1 MVKTQGKKIMNYKLL
16 DDAFSSQDIKE
27 GIKVLKSKQIT
38 MSKETK
44 NFEKNF
50 AKRIGAKYAVM
61 VNSGSSANLIALFA
75 SINPLQKNCLKKGD
89 EVIIPAICW
98 STSLW
103 PIVQAGL
110 KPVFADVDIDT
121 LNMSIKDLEKKINRK
136 TKAIMCVHILGI
148 STNMKKI
155 NQICKK
161 KNLLLFEDTC
171 ESLGTTYDKKH
182 LGTFGDY
189 GMYSFYYSH
198 QITSGEGGMV
208 VCNNEKNYNILKTL
222 RSHGWSRDT
231 TLHKSIVKKYKN
243 LNEKFLF
250 INSGFNLRPTEIQ
263 AAIGNNQLKRLN
275 KFIQIRNYNRQ
286 QIISTLKNDSKWN
299 NQFDFIYPK
308 KNINP
313 SWFGL
318 AILIKTQYR
327 KKIKKF
333 LNFINSKNIETRPIL
348 SGNFNNQ
355 PASKLYNISLKK
367 NNFPISNLIQ
377 DTGFFLGIHTKKIT
391 SKELNYLSKNLLKIA
406 EF

>member
-1 MVKTQGKKIMNYKLL
+1 M
-16 DDAFSSQDIKE
+16 
-27 GIKVLKSKQIT
+27 
-38 MSKETK
+38 
-44 NFEKNF
+44 
-50 AKRIGAKYAVM
+50 
-61 VNSGSSANLIALFA
+61 
-75 SINPLQKNCLKKGD
+75 
-89 EVIIPAICW
+89 
-98 STSLW
+98 W

>member
-1 MVKTQGKKIMNYKLL
+1 MRYKLL
-16 DDAFSSQDIKE
+16 DDAFSSQDIEK
-27 GIKVLKSKQIT
+27 GIRVLKSKQIT
-38 MSKETK
+38 MNKETR

-50 AKRIGAKYAVM
+50 AKKVGAKYALM

-75 SINPLQKNCLKKGD
+75 SINPLQKYCLKKGD

-110 KPVFADVDIDT
+110 KPVFVDVDKDT
-121 LNMSIKDLEKKINRK
+121 LNMSIKDLEKKINKK

-148 STNMKKI
+148 STEMKKI
-155 NQICKK
+155 NHICKK
-161 KNLLLFEDTC
+161 KNLILFEDTC
-171 ESLGTTYDKKH
+171 ESLGTTYDKKY

-208 VCNNEKNYNILKTL
+208 VCNNEKNYNILKSL

-231 TLHKSIVKKYKN
+231 SFHKSISKKYKK
-243 LNEKFLF
+243 LDEKFLF

-275 KFIQIRNYNRQ
+275 KFILIRNYNREK
-286 QIISTLKNDSKWN
+286 IISALKNNYKWN
-299 NQFDFIYPK
+299 EQFDFIYPK
-308 KNINP
+308 KNIYP

-318 AILIKTQYR
+318 AILIKPQY
-327 KKIKKF
+327 KNKIKNF
-333 LNFINSKNIETRPIL
+333 LKFINSKKIETRPIL

-355 PASKLYNISLKK
+355 PASKLYNISLKN
-367 NNFPISNLIQ
+367 NNFPVSNLIQ

-391 SKELNYLSKNLLKIA
+391 LKELNFLSKNLLKIE

>member
-1 MVKTQGKKIMNYKLL
+1 MRYKLL
-16 DDAFSSQDIKE
+16 DDAFSSQDIEK
-27 GIKVLKSKQIT
+27 GIRVLKSKQIT
-38 MSKETK
+38 MNKETR

-50 AKRIGAKYAVM
+50 AKKVGAKYALM

-75 SINPLQKNCLKKGD
+75 SINPLQKYCLKRGD

-110 KPVFADVDIDT
+110 KPVFVDVDKDT
-121 LNMSIKDLEKKINRK
+121 LNMSIKDLEKKINKK

-148 STNMKKI
+148 STEMKKI
-155 NQICKK
+155 NHICKK
-161 KNLLLFEDTC
+161 KNLILFEDTC
-171 ESLGTTYDKKH
+171 ESLGTTYDKKY

-208 VCNNEKNYNILKTL
+208 VCNNEKNYNILKSL

-231 TLHKSIVKKYKN
+231 SFHKSISKKYKK
-243 LNEKFLF
+243 LDEKFLF

-275 KFIQIRNYNRQ
+275 KFIQIRNYNREK
-286 QIISTLKNDSKWN
+286 IISALKNNYKWN
-299 NQFDFIYPK
+299 EQFDFIYPK
-308 KNINP
+308 KNIYP

-318 AILIKTQYR
+318 AILIKPQY
-327 KKIKKF
+327 KDKIKNF
-333 LNFINSKNIETRPIL
+333 LKFINSKKIETRPIL

-355 PASKLYNISLKK
+355 PASKLYNISLKN
-367 NNFPISNLIQ
+367 NNFPVSNLIQ

-391 SKELNYLSKNLLKIA
+391 LKELNFLSKNLLKIE

>member
-1 MVKTQGKKIMNYKLL
+1 MRYKLL
-16 DDAFSSQDIKE
+16 DDAFSSQDIEK
-27 GIKVLKSKQIT
+27 GIRVLKSKQIT
-38 MSKETK
+38 MNKETR

-50 AKRIGAKYAVM
+50 AKKVGAKYALM

-75 SINPLQKNCLKKGD
+75 SINPLQKYCLKKGD

-110 KPVFADVDIDT
+110 KPVFVDVDKDT
-121 LNMSIKDLEKKINRK
+121 LNMSIKDLEKKISRK
-136 TKAIMCVHILGI
+136 TRAIMCVHILGI
-148 STNMKKI
+148 STEMKKI

-161 KNLLLFEDTC
+161 KNLILFEDTC
-171 ESLGTTYDKKH
+171 ESLGTTYDKKY

-208 VCNNEKNYNILKTL
+208 VCNNEKNYNILKSL

-231 TLHKSIVKKYKN
+231 SFHKSTSKKYKK
-243 LNEKFLF
+243 LDEKFLF

-275 KFIQIRNYNRQ
+275 KFIQIRNYNREK
-286 QIISTLKNDSKWN
+286 IISALKNNSKWN
-299 NQFDFIYPK
+299 EQFDFIYPK
-308 KNINP
+308 KNIYP

-318 AILIKTQYR
+318 AILIKPQY
-327 KKIKKF
+327 KNKIKNF
-333 LNFINSKNIETRPIL
+333 LKFINSKKIETRPIL

-355 PASKLYNISLKK
+355 PASKLYNISLKN
-367 NNFPISNLIQ
+367 NNFPVSNLIQ

-391 SKELNYLSKNLLKIA
+391 FKELNFLSKNLLKIE
-406 EF
+406 EFQN

>member
-1 MVKTQGKKIMNYKLL
+1 MKYKLL
-16 DDAFSSQDIKE
+16 DDAFSAQDIAK

-38 MSKETK
+38 MSKETRA
-44 NFEKNF
+44 FEKNF
-50 AKRIGAKYAVM
+50 AKKIGAKFAVM

-75 SINPLQKNCLKKGD
+75 SINPLQKNYLKKGD

-110 KPVFADVDIDT
+110 KPIFVDVDLDT
-121 LNMSIKDLEKKINRK
+121 LNMSIEDLEKKINSK
-136 TKAIMCVHILGI
+136 TKAIMCVHILGLP
-148 STNMKKI
+148 TNMKKV

-161 KNLLLFEDTC
+161 RKLILFEDTC
-171 ESLGTTYDKKH
+171 ESLGTTYEKKY

-208 VCNNEKNYNILKTL
+208 VCNNEKNYNILKSL

-231 TLHKSIVKKYKN
+231 SFHKSIAKKYKN
-243 LNEKFLF
+243 LDEKFLF

-263 AAIGNNQLKRLN
+263 AAIGKNQLKRID
-275 KFIQIRNYNRQ
+275 KFIKIRNYNRKK
-286 QIISTLKNDSKWN
+286 IIFTIKKNAKWDG
-299 NQFDFIYPK
+299 QFNFIYPK
-308 KNINP
+308 KNVYP

-318 AILIKTQYR
+318 AILINPLYK

-333 LNFINSKNIETRPIL
+333 LNFINKQNIETRPIL

-367 NNFPISNLIQ
+367 DYFPVANLIH

-391 SKELNYLSKNLLKIA
+391 DKELNFLSTNLLKIE

>member
-1 MVKTQGKKIMNYKLL
+1 MRYKLL
-16 DDAFSSQDIKE
+16 DDAFSSQDIEK
-27 GIKVLKSKQIT
+27 GIRVLKSKQIT
-38 MSKETK
+38 MNKETR

-50 AKRIGAKYAVM
+50 AKKVGAKYALM

-75 SINPLQKNCLKKGD
+75 SINPLQKYCLKKGD

-110 KPVFADVDIDT
+110 KPVFVDVDKDT
-121 LNMSIKDLEKKINRK
+121 LNMSIKDLEKKISRK
-136 TKAIMCVHILGI
+136 TRAIMCVHILGI
-148 STNMKKI
+148 STEMKKI

-161 KNLLLFEDTC
+161 KNLILFEDTC
-171 ESLGTTYDKKH
+171 ESLGTTYDKKY

-208 VCNNEKNYNILKTL
+208 VCNNEKNYNILKSL

-231 TLHKSIVKKYKN
+231 SFHKSISKKYKK
-243 LNEKFLF
+243 LDEKFLF

-275 KFIQIRNYNRQ
+275 KFILIRNYNREK
-286 QIISTLKNDSKWN
+286 IISALKNNYKWN
-299 NQFDFIYPK
+299 EQFDFIYPK
-308 KNINP
+308 KNIYP

-318 AILIKTQYR
+318 AILIKPQY
-327 KKIKKF
+327 KNKIKNF
-333 LNFINSKNIETRPIL
+333 LKFINSKKIETRPIL

-355 PASKLYNISLKK
+355 PASKLYNISLKN
-367 NNFPISNLIQ
+367 NNFPVSNLIQ

-391 SKELNYLSKNLLKIA
+391 LKELNFLSKNLLKIE